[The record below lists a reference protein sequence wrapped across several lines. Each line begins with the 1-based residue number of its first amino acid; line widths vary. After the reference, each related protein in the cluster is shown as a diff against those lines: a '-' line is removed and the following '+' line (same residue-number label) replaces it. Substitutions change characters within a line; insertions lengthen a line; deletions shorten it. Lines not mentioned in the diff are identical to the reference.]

1 MIPKHERIFKDNIIS
16 YITNRIQV
24 ESKDAVIA
32 DEVMNRFPVWIGMYK
47 ASQDMQKD
55 FISWLV
61 YGIRQTIRL
70 NGNNVKENIEQG
82 E

>member
-1 MIPKHERIFKDNIIS
+1 MISKHERIFKDNIIS

-32 DEVMNRFPVWIGMYK
+32 DEVMSRFPIWIALYK
-47 ASQDMQKD
+47 CSQDMQKD

-61 YGIRQTIRL
+61 YGIRQTVRL
-70 NGNNVKENIEQG
+70 NRNNIEENIEQG